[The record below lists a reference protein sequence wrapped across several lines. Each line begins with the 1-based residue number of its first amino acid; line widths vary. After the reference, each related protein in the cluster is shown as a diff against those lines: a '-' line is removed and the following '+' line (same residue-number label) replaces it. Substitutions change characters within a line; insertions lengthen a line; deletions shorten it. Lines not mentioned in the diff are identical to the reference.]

1 MKRSPAKTKPVLTVI
16 VLNYNA
22 HQYLDNCLK
31 SICQSVLTDHIEV
44 IIADN
49 ASTDDSFE
57 HLKIAGYSHPK
68 IQIKFLQNG
77 GNIGFAA
84 GNNRAV
90 ALADPHSQY
99 IIFLNPDTTVG
110 LNTFQGMIDYLDHH
124 PEIDAAT
131 CYITLALTG
140 QLQPE
145 CHRGFPTPWNAF
157 CHFFLPFLPKFF
169 PHSQL
174 FNGYFLGHLDYTQP
188 QQIDCG
194 VGAFLMFRRSVG
206 DSIGW
211 WNEKYFMYGEDLDIC
226 YQLHQH
232 GYKLFF
238 IPDYKITHYQGISS
252 GIKKAKSQAS
262 RETKVRSAIATTNAM
277 RIFYRLNLIND
288 YPQSLHWLVWWGIDI
303 LQFYRVFKAKYL

>member
-1 MKRSPAKTKPVLTVI
+1 MKKSPANTKPVLTVI

-31 SICQSVLTDHIEV
+31 SICRSVLTDNIEI

-49 ASTDDSFE
+49 ASTDDSFD
-57 HLKIAGYSHPK
+57 HLKTAGYSHPK
-68 IQIKFLQNG
+68 IQIRFLQNG

-90 ALADPHSQY
+90 VIADHSSKY
-99 IIFLNPDTTVG
+99 IIFLNPDTTVEPD
-110 LNTFQGMIDYLDHH
+110 TFQGMINYLDQN
-124 PEIDAAT
+124 PNIDAAT

-140 QLQPE
+140 RLQPE
-145 CHRGFPTPWNAF
+145 CHRGFPTPLNTFW
-157 CHFFLPFLPKFF
+157 HFFGFCLPKLF
-169 PHSQL
+169 PKSKF
-174 FNGYFLGHLDYTQP
+174 FNGYFMGHLDYTLP
-188 QQIDCG
+188 QQIDCC
-194 VGAFLMFRRSVG
+194 VGAFLMIRRRVG

-226 YQLHQH
+226 YQLRQH
-232 GYKLFF
+232 GYKLYF

-252 GIKKAKSQAS
+252 GIKKAKSRAS
-262 RETKVRSAIATTNAM
+262 RETKVRSAVATTNAM
-277 RIFYRLNLIND
+277 RIFYRENLISR
-288 YPQSLHWLVWWGIDI
+288 YPQSLRWLVWLGIDF